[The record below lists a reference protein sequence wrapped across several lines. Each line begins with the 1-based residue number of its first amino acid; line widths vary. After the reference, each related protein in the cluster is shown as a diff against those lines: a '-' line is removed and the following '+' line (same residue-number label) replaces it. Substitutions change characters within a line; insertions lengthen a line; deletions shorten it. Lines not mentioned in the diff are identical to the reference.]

1 MLSRPINCYAK
12 HSATVKVIAAIANP
26 VRWTILH
33 TLFIAGPQQQ
43 KRLACYL
50 QVTESVLSRHVKILR
65 EAHLVHLAFNQQKE
79 QKSSSGGCHK
89 LKQRDDALLPAH
101 MQTREDVAR
110 FVCCLRTRVTPFT
123 YSWDSVFASQG
134 RRRTAFCH
142 GCRAW
147 QVKASTLVHF

>member
-50 QVTESVLSRHVKILR
+50 QVTESVLSHHVKILR
-65 EAHLVHLAFNQQKE
+65 EAHLVQISIAPAGRAVSVSPNAGNIILA
-79 QKSSSGGCHK
+79 
-89 LKQRDDALLPAH
+89 ALPLIPSAN
-101 MQTREDVAR
+101 TRLETQPR
-110 FVCCLRTRVTPFT
+110 PREPWT
-123 YSWDSVFASQG
+123 
-134 RRRTAFCH
+134 
-142 GCRAW
+142 
-147 QVKASTLVHF
+147 